1 MSFTREKIRARR
13 VALGLSQ
20 YALAKKTQYM
30 SQSKIA
36 KIESGKTK
44 ISLDDLLCI
53 AGALET
59 SVENL
64 IDVEAEQHRSQSM
77 RRKAMDLTDKELE
90 KIYEDYL
97 ENGTEYASQGVRD
110 AYHAL
115 QTALENYVCAIQQD
129 QFQMTYRYALRGGGK

>member
-59 SVENL
+59 SAENL
-64 IDVEAEQHRSQSM
+64 IGIEE
-77 RRKAMDLTDKELE
+77 
-90 KIYEDYL
+90 EDH
-97 ENGTEYASQGVRD
+97 NGET
-110 AYHAL
+110 
-115 QTALENYVCAIQQD
+115 
-129 QFQMTYRYALRGGGK
+129 